1 MASSPTSENWNNN
14 NNNLKTLTP
23 SYVVTVK
30 GKNELVGTY
39 YLRYLKLCSRALMD
53 EEEEEEE
60 EEEEAMKEV
69 SAREGD
75 NISW

>member
-1 MASSPTSENWNNN
+1 
-14 NNNLKTLTP
+14 
-23 SYVVTVK
+23 
-30 GKNELVGTY
+30 
-39 YLRYLKLCSRALMD
+39 LMD

>member
-1 MASSPTSENWNNN
+1 
-14 NNNLKTLTP
+14 
-23 SYVVTVK
+23 VK

-75 NISW
+75 NIS

>member
-1 MASSPTSENWNNN
+1 
-14 NNNLKTLTP
+14 
-23 SYVVTVK
+23 
-30 GKNELVGTY
+30 
-39 YLRYLKLCSRALMD
+39 LCSRALMD

-75 NISW
+75 NIS